1 MSTTTLPIASGLPA
15 APVPRAPFALFD
27 PWVWRMAWR
36 DSRRSRGRLLVFST
50 ALTLGVAALVAIGSV
65 GWNLQRAITEQART
79 LVGADLIVESRHPL
93 TPDAQKVVDD
103 LGGTDRAY
111 ETRLVSMAAFPRT
124 GGQRLTQVRAMEGGY
139 PFYGKIDTEP
149 ADAAARMLSGQGA
162 VVEESLLLQYSLHP
176 GDTLTLGGETFPILG
191 TIKKLPGEVNMFAG
205 IAPRLLIARAHLP
218 ASLLSRG
225 SIVRYFTYLQL
236 PPSVSAPQLVAE
248 HKADF
253 EKYQLDT
260 DDVDHRKRQMGRVFD
275 DVTNF
280 LSLVSFIA
288 LLLGGIGVASAI
300 NAHVK
305 QKLRTVAVLRC
316 LGASSGQTLTVYFLQ
331 AISLGVVGSLIGAAA
346 GLFFQSLTPLFLK
359 EILPVELTFGISW
372 GSVVEGLVVG
382 FLTCA
387 IFVLLPLL
395 PVRRTPPLLALR
407 AAFEPA
413 AKGERRRDPALWAA
427 WALLVVALL
436 VFPWVQSRNLR
447 LGLGFSAALFVSFG
461 LLALTAYGLMAAAK
475 RYFPRHWPFEWRQ
488 GVGNLYR
495 PNNRTLLLV
504 FSLGLST
511 FLLLGMY
518 LTKDVLLRQ
527 FSAQGDAKTQPNLI
541 FFDIQPEQQAPIAA
555 AVQAHGM
562 SVLDAAPAI
571 TMRLTS
577 IDGKSA
583 ESLADAKKPVRR
595 EDGEQ
600 GRNDSRWRLRH
611 EYRSTFR
618 DHLTVTET
626 VTEGQFRGKA
636 GPEAD
641 GTDVA
646 HATPVSVEEDMA
658 KELNLHLGTPVVWD
672 VQSMPVYTV
681 VGSVRKVDWSRFQ
694 SNFFVVFPAGVLE
707 AAPAFNI
714 LVTRAPDPAA
724 SAQLQ
729 ADVVQRFP
737 GVSAVDLRLVVETIQ
752 GIVDKATTAVRFLS
766 IFTVGTGL
774 LVLAAAIFTGRYERV
789 KEGVLLRTLGASRKQ
804 IFRILIVEY
813 LALGTLAALTGI
825 LLAAAGNWV
834 LAVFFFKL
842 PWVPSLG
849 AMALAWIMV
858 TALTVGIGLFASRGV
873 CDHPPLEI
881 LRGEE

>member
-1 MSTTTLPIASGLPA
+1 MSTPDS
-15 APVPRAPFALFD
+15 VRSPFALFD

-93 TPDAQKVVDD
+93 SPDAQKFVDS

-111 ETRLVSMAAFPRT
+111 ETRLVSMATFPRT
-124 GGQRLTQVRAMEGGY
+124 GGQRLAQVRAMEGAY
-139 PFYGKIDTEP
+139 PFYGKIETDPPE
-149 ADAAARMLSGQGA
+149 AAAGIAAGKGA
-162 VVEESLLLQYSLHP
+162 VVEESLLLQYSLHV
-176 GDTLTLGGETFPILG
+176 GDQITLGGEAFPILG
-191 TIKKLPGEVNMFAG
+191 AIKKLPGEVNVFAG
-205 IAPRLLIARAHLP
+205 IAPRVLVARQRLP

-236 PPSVSAPQLVAE
+236 PSSVSPPQLVAD
-248 HKADF
+248 HKAEF
-253 EKYQLDT
+253 ERYHLDT
-260 DDVDHRKRQMGRVFD
+260 DNVDHRKRQMGRVFD
-275 DVTNF
+275 DVNHF
-280 LSLVSFIA
+280 LSLVSFVA

-300 NAHVK
+300 HAHVK

-316 LGASSGQTLTVYFLQ
+316 LGASSGQTLAIYFLQ
-331 AISLGVVGSLIGAAA
+331 AISLGVMGSILGAAA
-346 GLFFQSLTPLFLK
+346 GLVFQSLTPLFLQG
-359 EILPVELTFGISW
+359 ILPVELRFGISW
-372 GSVVEGLVVG
+372 GSVAEGLIVG
-382 FLTCA
+382 FVTCA
-387 IFVLLPLL
+387 LFVLLPLL

-407 AAFEPA
+407 AAFETAP
-413 AKGERRRDPALWAA
+413 KTDRRRDPALWAA
-427 WALLVVALL
+427 WALLVLALL

-461 LLALTAYGLMAAAK
+461 LLALTAWGLMAAAK
-475 RYFPRHWPFEWRQ
+475 RYFPRRWPFEWRQ
-488 GVGNLYR
+488 GVGNLHR

-527 FSAQGDAKTQPNLI
+527 FSAQGDAATQPNLI
-541 FFDIQPEQQAPIAA
+541 FFDIQPEQKEPIAD
-555 AVQAHGM
+555 AVRSHGM
-562 SVLDAAPAI
+562 AVIDAAPTI
-571 TMRLTS
+571 TMRLAT
-577 IDGKSA
+577 IDGKAA
-583 ESLADAKKPVRR
+583 EALADEKKPARR
-595 EDGEQ
+595 DDGEQ
-600 GRNDSRWRLRH
+600 DRNDNRWRLRH
-611 EYRSTFR
+611 EYRSTYR

-626 VTEGQFRGKA
+626 VLEGQFRA
-636 GPEAD
+636 RVGPEAN
-641 GTDVA
+641 GTDPA
-646 HATPVSVEEDMA
+646 HATPISVEEDMA
-658 KELNLHLGTPVVWD
+658 KELNLHLGTSVVWD
-672 VQSMPVYTV
+672 VQGVPVYTTI
-681 VGSVRKVDWSRFQ
+681 GSVRKVDWSRFQ

-707 AAPAFNI
+707 DAPSFNI
-714 LVTRAPDPAA
+714 LVTRAPDPEA
-724 SAQLQ
+724 SARLQ
-729 ADVVQRFP
+729 ADVVQKYP
-737 GVSAVDLRLVVETIQ
+737 GVSAIDLRLVVETIQ

-789 KEGVLLRTLGASRKQ
+789 QEGVLLRTLGASRRQ

-825 LLAAAGNWV
+825 LLAALGNWV

-842 PWVPSLG
+842 PWAPSPG
-849 AMALAWIMV
+849 PMAFAWATV